1 MTKHVLVLC
10 QRKEGDDCCR
20 GKKDVKESVVP
31 QINNL
36 VQSKL
41 GKDVTIEYLSKLE
54 NNFSYDSKSNINVG
68 KSEPS
73 EIYKGIVDY
82 DLALVNEPPAQEF
95 IRNHLRYYSLIILNT
110 CPLEFMDYNLIYNLL
125 TPDGML
131 AITAYQDNRNNYV
144 FLNLSIDEKMK
155 KTQLN
160 DFFEKIDNFL
170 YKKKEG
176 VADQFDCNNDYQC
189 YNGVNGKCEIEDGNC
204 YYDTY
209 SGGIK
214 RRIKKTNKKKHKR
227 KTKTQKYKKRKY
239 L

>member
-10 QRKEGDDCCR
+10 QRKEGEEQCR
-20 GKKDVKESVVP
+20 GGKKDVKESVVP

-82 DLALVNEPPAQEF
+82 DLLFVNEPDAQEF
-95 IRNHLRYYSLIILNT
+95 IRTHLRYYSLIILNT
-110 CPLEFMDYNLIYNLL
+110 CPLYSMDYNLIYNLL

-131 AITAYQDNRNNYV
+131 AITAYQCNVNNY
-144 FLNLSIDEKMK
+144 LL
-155 KTQLN
+155 T
-160 DFFEKIDNFL
+160 
-170 YKKKEG
+170 G
-176 VADQFDCNNDYQC
+176 
-189 YNGVNGKCEIEDGNC
+189 
-204 YYDTY
+204 
-209 SGGIK
+209 
-214 RRIKKTNKKKHKR
+214 
-227 KTKTQKYKKRKY
+227 
-239 L
+239 